1 MKHRK
6 HLILAALVLALGLS
20 VDASAQSPV
29 PCSQTKDIREQLKK
43 QHDETPVSIGL
54 GVNGSVVE
62 VFASVQGAF
71 TIVASM
77 PTGLSC
83 LIASGENWEMMSD
96 PFKSVNSA
104 RPIHAY

>member
-1 MKHRK
+1 MKYRK
-6 HLILAALVLALGLS
+6 HLISAALVLTLGLS
-20 VDASAQSPV
+20 VEASAQSSV
-29 PCSQTKDIREQLKK
+29 PCSPTKDIREQLKK

-62 VFASVQGAF
+62 VFASMQGTF
-71 TIVASM
+71 TIIASM

-83 LIASGENWEMMSD
+83 MIGSGENWEMLSD

-104 RPIHAY
+104 LPIHTY